1 MSERI
6 FTPVAAVADL
16 APGAT
21 LAVTVGSRS
30 ILIVHHAGRLFAVE
44 NRCSHAEQPLECG
57 RVRYG
62 WISCPAH
69 GAKFDLATGEALSQP
84 ATDPI
89 ATFEVR
95 IVGDTIE
102 IAG

>member
-6 FTPVAAVADL
+6 FTPVADVANL
-16 APGAT
+16 APDAT
-21 LAVTVGSRS
+21 LAVAVGNRS
-30 ILIVHHAGRLFAVE
+30 ILIVHHAGRVFAVE
-44 NRCSHAEQPLECG
+44 NRCSHAEQPLDCG

-69 GAKFDLATGEALSQP
+69 GAKFDLATGAALSLP
-84 ATDPI
+84 ATNPI

-95 IVGDTIE
+95 VVGDTIE
-102 IAG
+102 IAV